1 MRNGE
6 FGDMK
11 RNLIA
16 IIILALLVVNT
27 VMTGIMMFTIIP
39 ANKKTMELVGD
50 ISSAIQLD
58 LGIAGSGAVDSA
70 TAGVA
75 MADIATYNIADEI
88 TVNLKNEDGD
98 DKSHYAVV
106 GVTLSLN
113 TKDESYATYGET
125 MSQYEGI
132 IKDIVNVTIGKYT
145 KSQLAELGTQEIQSE
160 IVEALQEKFNSQV
173 ITAVSFSQWIIQ

>member
-1 MRNGE
+1 MGINGV
-6 FGDMK
+6 MK

-58 LGIAGSGAVDSA
+58 LGIAGSGAVESA

-75 MADIATYNIADEI
+75 MTDIATYNLANELTIR
-88 TVNLKNEDGD
+88 LKNDDGD
-98 DKSHYAVV
+98 DASHYAVV

-113 TKDESYATYGET
+113 KNDETYASYGET

-132 IKDIVNVTIGKYT
+132 ISDVVNKTVGKYS
-145 KSQLAELGTQEIQSE
+145 KNQLAELGTEEIQSE
-160 IVEALQEKFNSQV
+160 ILESLQEKFNSQV
-173 ITAVSFSQWIIQ
+173 ISAVSFSSWIIQ